1 MAKVLESEFEE
12 YQTQTRKANV
22 VGCKNKGCVYYV
34 KELEKYL
41 EKSQLRIHYLEMELS
56 RHGIKIPPLV

>member
-1 MAKVLESEFEE
+1 MGKVLESEFEE
-12 YQTQTRKANV
+12 YQTQIRKANV

-41 EKSQLRIHYLEMELS
+41 DKSQLRIQYLEMELN
-56 RHGIKIPPLV
+56 RHGIKIPP